1 MLDIKRV
8 VCGAYQENAYIV
20 GGDIIID
27 PGDDLETL
35 LMEAP
40 NPRAI
45 LLTHGHFDHM
55 LAAGEIQKKF
65 GVPVY
70 IHEQDG
76 AMLGDAEAAAYDA
89 YAAHL
94 PMPRDIKWQRYEDGI
109 FGFKVLHTP
118 GHTRGSVCLY
128 NEAEGLLFSC
138 DTLFCAGY
146 GRTDLPGGNMRE
158 MADSLIGL
166 MALPGNT
173 RVLPGHGGETTI
185 GNECRRYGR

>member
-27 PGDDLETL
+27 PGDDLEAL
-35 LMEAP
+35 LMAAP

-70 IHEQDG
+70 VHEQDG
-76 AMLGDAEAAAYDA
+76 AMLGDGEAAVYDA
-89 YAAHL
+89 SVARL
-94 PMPRDIKWQRYEDGI
+94 PMPRDIKWQRYEDEI

-128 NEAEGLLFSC
+128 NETEGLLFSG

-185 GNECRRYGR
+185 GSECRRYGR